1 MRNNFKANVQSLAKK
16 QKGFTL
22 VEIAIVLVIIGLLLG
37 GVLKGQEM
45 INAAKIKNDTDTLKA
60 LQASAYAYRDRAG
73 FYPGTLR
80 SVTPTDN
87 TLNGIEIQAST
98 SHAGSAL
105 VVTDN
110 TFFGDLANEGFIKSP
125 NFAPEVD
132 DGGTVAV
139 GYGTGGQTPVFA
151 PSDYTTA
158 PTLED
163 NKNYICLSYSTATDN
178 AEAIAVG
185 MDIKLD
191 DGAAAT
197 GIVRY
202 DADPA
207 GGANICLEI

>member
-1 MRNNFKANVQSLAKK
+1 MKNMETQTRLQN

-80 SVTPTDN
+80 SANPTN
-87 TLNGIEIQAST
+87 NALNGIEIQADVSD
-98 SHAGSAL
+98 AGSAN
-105 VVTDN
+105 TTADN
-110 TFFGDLANEGFIKSP
+110 LFFGDLANEGFIKSP

-132 DGGTVAV
+132 DGGAVLV
-139 GYGTGGQTPVFA
+139 GYGTGAQTPVWATTDF
-151 PSDYTTA
+151 TTA

-163 NKNYICLSYSTATDN
+163 NKNYVCLSYSTATDN

-191 DGAAAT
+191 DGVANT

-202 DADPA
+202 SSDPA